1 MNGSSRGV
9 ATGHSFQD
17 TPPPGGRSAD
27 TGGRTIE
34 TRGQPLVARGELAR
48 VRDGRRGTQPT
59 RGDNVKQKNLILMV
73 VAVGCGLAAAFL
85 TSRMSAKPATD
96 QVPTKEILVAA
107 KDLNPPTKFTKE
119 ALKDLVKR
127 KVMKVTDVPDNVIET
142 EEELI
147 DMTLHSPVSANN
159 FFQKSQVNKNE
170 GLMPPIGKTGL
181 MSIKLPLAQVTPFIK
196 PTSRVN
202 LLGTVTNRNNQ
213 RVGGRV
219 LIPNM
224 HVMAVDTNYVPAPG
238 APTGIAQVQN
248 VTLAVSNEEATLIR
262 MAETAGVTMSF
273 VLIGN
278 TEAIANVQDKWD
290 INEVIGWINEAVAGG
305 GGSDE
310 QKVPETAPTP
320 VPAPVFVKVPVATE
334 DLPAGTE
341 LTDDVITGKFRM
353 VDFVEAPA
361 TAVIDLKASIGHFLA
376 KEVAANQFLPKSAVS
391 KAAPKKPEEPKPE
404 VKPEIKP
411 EAKPEVKPAPK
422 EVKKKGT
429 LDKSITGPSGTKTF
443 RYEQQ
448 DDKSWKLLGEVGQDG
463 SVTPVNGVA
472 PAAPADE
479 KKDDEKAPAAGERRI
494 S

>member
-1 MNGSSRGV
+1 M
-9 ATGHSFQD
+9 
-17 TPPPGGRSAD
+17 
-27 TGGRTIE
+27 
-34 TRGQPLVARGELAR
+34 
-48 VRDGRRGTQPT
+48 
-59 RGDNVKQKNLILMV
+59 KQKNLILMV

-96 QVPTKEILVAA
+96 AVPQKDVLVAA

-127 KVMKVTDVPDNVIET
+127 KRMNASDVPDNAIET

-147 DMTLHSPVSANN
+147 DMTLHRPVAANV
-159 FFQKSQVNKNE
+159 FLQKTDVNKNE
-170 GLMPPIGKTGL
+170 GLVPPIGKTGL
-181 MSIKLPLAQVTPFIK
+181 MSVKLPLALVTPFIK

-202 LLGTVTNRNNQ
+202 LVGTVTNRNSQ
-213 RVGGRV
+213 KVGGRV

-224 HVMAVDTNYVPAPG
+224 HVMAVDSDYIPAPG
-238 APTGIAQVQN
+238 AAAGRMQVQN

-273 VLIGN
+273 VLIGK
-278 TEAIANVQDKWD
+278 TEEIANVQAEWD

-305 GGSDE
+305 GGSND
-310 QKVPETAPTP
+310 QKVPETATTP
-320 VPAPVFVKVPVATE
+320 VPAQMFVKVPVATE

-341 LTDDVITGKFRM
+341 LTDDVISGKFRM

-361 TAVIDLKASIGHFLA
+361 TAVIDLKASIGHFLS

-391 KAAPKKPEEPKPE
+391 KSAPKKSEDPKPE
-404 VKPEIKP
+404 VKPET
-411 EAKPEVKPAPK
+411 KPEVKPEVKPETKPASK
-422 EVKKKGT
+422 EVKKKST

-472 PAAPADE
+472 PAAPVDD
-479 KKDDEKAPAAGERRI
+479 KTDKDEKALPPGERRI